1 MIYIIYFSIKQELI
15 VKKLMMEMRAKN
27 DKTFFIESLIL
38 IELSNSDFKELVQS
52 LYHFFKE
59 HKLDSEDFVYI
70 FNFSGIYENNWFCQ
84 ILKGKGLKRVSSN
97 FK

>member
-1 MIYIIYFSIKQELI
+1 MMYIIYFNIKQELI

-38 IELSNSDFKELVQS
+38 IELSNSNFKELVQS
-52 LYHFFKE
+52 LYDFFKE
-59 HKLDSEDFVYI
+59 HKLDIEDFVYV
-70 FNFSGIYENNWFCQ
+70 FNFSGIYENNWYCQ
-84 ILKGKGLKRVSSN
+84 ILKKRGLKRVSST